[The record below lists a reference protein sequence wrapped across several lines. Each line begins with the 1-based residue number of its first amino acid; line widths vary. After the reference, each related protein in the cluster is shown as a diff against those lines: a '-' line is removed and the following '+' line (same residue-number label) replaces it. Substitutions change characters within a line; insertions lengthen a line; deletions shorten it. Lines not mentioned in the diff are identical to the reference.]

1 MIDCVRTSLAAF
13 ILWRM
18 NPASTK
24 EDNEKFKKQ
33 VELDGDNEARSSKQG
48 GGSRRALIGAVFD
61 RLRFQNLHDENLL
74 EAQVEKDNFH
84 QFNSDFHKEKE
95 MVDFRK
101 WLLAL
106 AVVGLLLGIGS
117 STANAQTSTFTC
129 SATTGVP
136 NIIRSEGLTELLGD
150 LVLNCTGGT
159 FTPAGQPIPLQN
171 VQISINTNITSRIV
185 GPPSISEALLMIDEP
200 FPSVAPVPST
210 STPNPGQTVG
220 QLGCLAN
227 NNTNCAIVSVG
238 AGVGATGSYNGTAG
252 HFNIFQGVQNG
263 VNAIAW
269 TGVPID
275 APGTAGTR
283 VIRITNIRA
292 NAFQLGVSSTLVP
305 TQISMIIG
313 VNGSQTISILQP
325 GGGNVVGQVTP
336 GLLQPPSVVYQ
347 GIPGPA
353 AYQQCNDVNT
363 YLLSPPGLTVTDA
376 GINVSATEGFA
387 YSFKPQSYAQIIAA
401 LAGPTATYLPPGTP
415 SFQNVPGFTY
425 KSESGFI
432 PQNAAL
438 AGLTSTVSG
447 EQIGVADHGTE
458 LQFTVSGVSS
468 GVTLYAPS
476 FVFLSGPYG
485 GGTPVGIAVLI
496 NQSQSVGGAFT
507 TSSTIPVA
515 FSPVGGGPTTTPNGN
530 PIPVASSGTTALLV
544 YEIYYADTSVQ
555 ETLNVPISVEFTSNT
570 GSNIPTPTTTPST
583 VGVEFAPQSTVG
595 TASSTAP
602 IPRFGPS
609 GSPVALFSI
618 SPCSCNLLFPF
629 VTNIAGFDTGVAI
642 ANTSVDPYGTSPQTG
657 TVTLNYYGTTS
668 GGGAAPAT
676 ATTTSAVPGGSEL
689 IFTLSNGGNFGIP
702 ATPGFEGYIIAQA
715 NFQYCHGFAFI
726 SDVGAQKLAEGYL
739 AIQLD
744 APGLTRTH
752 NFGENK
758 GN

>member
-1 MIDCVRTSLAAF
+1 
-13 ILWRM
+13 
-18 NPASTK
+18 
-24 EDNEKFKKQ
+24 
-33 VELDGDNEARSSKQG
+33 
-48 GGSRRALIGAVFD
+48 
-61 RLRFQNLHDENLL
+61 
-74 EAQVEKDNFH
+74 
-84 QFNSDFHKEKE
+84 

-106 AVVGLLLGIGS
+106 AVVGLLVGLGS
-117 STANAQTSTFTC
+117 STAYAQTATPFTC

-185 GPPSISEALLMIDEP
+185 GPPNVSEALLMIDEP
-200 FPSVAPVPST
+200 FPSVNPVPSNQL
-210 STPNPGQTVG
+210 PNGTQSVG
-220 QLGCLAN
+220 QRGCLAN
-227 NNTNCAIVSVG
+227 NNTNCAIISVG
-238 AGVGATGSYNGTAG
+238 AGLGLTGSYNGTAG
-252 HFNIFQGVQNG
+252 HYNIFQGVQNG

-275 APGTAGTR
+275 APATAGTR

-305 TQISMIIG
+305 TQISMIVG
-313 VNGSQTISILQP
+313 VNGSQTISLLQP

-336 GLLQPPSVVYQ
+336 GLLQPPSVTYQ
-347 GIPGPA
+347 GFPGPA
-353 AYQQCNDVNT
+353 SYQQCNDVNT
-363 YLLSPPGLTVTDA
+363 YLLSPPGFTVTDS
-376 GINVSATEGFA
+376 GIDVTATEGFA
-387 YSFKPQSYAQIIAA
+387 YSFKPQSYSQIIAA
-401 LAGPTATYLPPGTP
+401 LGGTTYLPPGTP
-415 SFQNVPGFTY
+415 SFQNIPGFTY
-425 KSESGFI
+425 RSESGFI
-432 PQNAAL
+432 PENIAL
-438 AGLTSTVSG
+438 AGLTSTVTG
-447 EQIGVADHGTE
+447 EQIGVADRGTQ
-458 LQFTVSGVSS
+458 LQFTVSGVST

-476 FVFLSGPYG
+476 YVFLRGPYG
-485 GGTPVGIAVLI
+485 AGTAVGVAVLI

-515 FSPVGGGPTTTPNGN
+515 FSPVGGGPTLTANGSL
-530 PIPVASSGTTALLV
+530 IPVASSGTSSTLV
-544 YEIYYADTSVQ
+544 YEIYYADSSVQ
-555 ETLNVPISVEFTSNT
+555 ESLRVPISVEYTSNT
-570 GSNIPTPTTTPST
+570 GSNIPAPTTTPAT
-583 VGVEFAPQSTVG
+583 VGVEFSPQSTVG
-595 TASSTAP
+595 TAATTSP

-629 VTNIAGFDTGVAI
+629 VTNIAGFDTGVAL
-642 ANTSVDPYGTSPQTG
+642 ANTSVDPYGTSPQSG

-668 GGGAAPAT
+668 GGGAAPAK
-676 ATTTSAVPGGSEL
+676 ATTTSAVTGGTEL
-689 IFTLSNGGNFGIP
+689 IFTLSNGGNYGIP

-715 NFQYCHGFAFI
+715 NFQFCHGFAFI

-744 APGLTRTH
+744 APGLTRTF
-752 NFGENK
+752 NVGENK

>member
-1 MIDCVRTSLAAF
+1 L
-13 ILWRM
+13 
-18 NPASTK
+18 
-24 EDNEKFKKQ
+24 
-33 VELDGDNEARSSKQG
+33 
-48 GGSRRALIGAVFD
+48 
-61 RLRFQNLHDENLL
+61 
-74 EAQVEKDNFH
+74 
-84 QFNSDFHKEKE
+84 
-95 MVDFRK
+95 
-101 WLLAL
+101 
-106 AVVGLLLGIGS
+106 
-117 STANAQTSTFTC
+117 
-129 SATTGVP
+129 
-136 NIIRSEGLTELLGD
+136 
-150 LVLNCTGGT
+150 
-159 FTPAGQPIPLQN
+159 PIPLQN

-185 GPPSISEALLMIDEP
+185 APPSISEALLMIDEP
-200 FPSVAPVPST
+200 FPSVLPIPAT

-227 NNTNCAIVSVG
+227 NNTNCAIISSG
-238 AGVGATGSYNGTAG
+238 FGVGATGSYNGTAG

-283 VIRITNIRA
+283 VIRITNVRA

-305 TQISMIIG
+305 TQISMIVG

-336 GLLQPPSVVYQ
+336 GLLQPPSVVSS
-347 GIPGPA
+347 GIPGPSN
-353 AYQQCNDVNT
+353 YPQCSDVNT
-363 YLLSPPGLTVTDA
+363 FLLTPPGSTFTDS
-376 GINVSATEGFA
+376 GISVSATEGFA
-387 YSFKPQSYAQIIAA
+387 YSFKPQSYSQVVAA
-401 LAGPTATYLPPGTP
+401 LAGGTYLAPGTP
-415 SFQNVPGFTY
+415 ALQNIPGFTY
-425 KSESGFI
+425 KSESGFT
-432 PQNAAL
+432 PQAGT
-438 AGLTSTVSG
+438 GLTTTVSG
-447 EQIGVADHGTE
+447 EQIGTADRGTQ
-458 LQFTVSGVSS
+458 LQFTVSGLSS
-468 GVTLYAPS
+468 GVTLFAPS
-476 FVFLSGPYG
+476 FVFLQGPYG
-485 GGTPVGIAVLI
+485 AGTPVGVAVLI

-515 FSPVGGGPTTTPNGN
+515 FSPGPPGGGGPTTTPNG
-530 PIPVASSGTTALLV
+530 PVIPVASSGTTSTLI

-555 ETLNVPISVEFTSNT
+555 ETLTVPISVEFTSNT
-570 GSNIPTPTTTPST
+570 GSNLPTPTTTPTT
-583 VGVEFAPQSTVG
+583 VGVEFSPQSTVG

-642 ANTSVDPYGTSPQTG
+642 ANTSVDPYGTAPQSG
-657 TVTLNYYGTTS
+657 SLTLNYYGSTS
-668 GGGAAPAT
+668 GGGAAPA
-676 ATTTSAVPGGSEL
+676 AFTTTSSVTAGTEL
-689 IFTLSNGGNFGIP
+689 IFTLSNGGNYGVP

-744 APGLTRTH
+744 APGLTRTF
-752 NFGENK
+752 NIGENK

>member
-1 MIDCVRTSLAAF
+1 
-13 ILWRM
+13 
-18 NPASTK
+18 
-24 EDNEKFKKQ
+24 
-33 VELDGDNEARSSKQG
+33 
-48 GGSRRALIGAVFD
+48 
-61 RLRFQNLHDENLL
+61 
-74 EAQVEKDNFH
+74 
-84 QFNSDFHKEKE
+84 

-117 STANAQTSTFTC
+117 SSANAQTSTFTC

-159 FTPAGQPIPLQN
+159 FTPAGQAIPLQN

-185 GPPSISEALLMIDEP
+185 GPPSVSEALLMIDEP
-200 FPSVAPVPST
+200 FPSVAPIPAT

-220 QLGCLAN
+220 QLGCLAD

-238 AGVGATGSYNGTAG
+238 AGVGSAGSYNGTAG

-275 APGTAGTR
+275 APCTAGTR

-336 GLLQPPSVVYQ
+336 GLLQPPSVVTNNLSPI
-347 GIPGPA
+347 GPTPGPA
-353 AYQQCNDVNT
+353 SYQQCNDVNT
-363 YLLSPPGLTVTDA
+363 FLLTPPGLTTTDN
-376 GINVSATEGFA
+376 GISVSATEGFA
-387 YSFKPQSYAQIIAA
+387 YSFKPQSYSQILAA
-401 LAGPTATYLPPGTP
+401 LAGGTYLPPGTP
-415 SFQNVPGFTY
+415 SFQNIPGFTY

-447 EQIGVADHGTE
+447 EQIGVADHGTQ

-476 FVFLSGPYG
+476 FVFLAGPYG
-485 GGTPVGIAVLI
+485 AGTPVGIAVLI

-507 TSSTIPVA
+507 TSSTIPVS
-515 FSPVGGGPTTTPNGN
+515 FSPVGGGPTTTPNGA
-530 PIPVASSGTTALLV
+530 PIPVASSGTTATLV

-555 ETLNVPISVEFTSNT
+555 ETLSVPIFVEFTSNT

-583 VGVEFAPQSTVG
+583 VGVEFSPQSTVG

-642 ANTSVDPYGTSPQTG
+642 ANTSVDPYGTSPQSG

-676 ATTTSAVPGGSEL
+676 ATTTSNVAGGSEL

-715 NFQYCHGFAFI
+715 NFQFCHGFAFI

-744 APGLTRTH
+744 TPGLTRTH
-752 NFGENK
+752 NTGENK

>member
-1 MIDCVRTSLAAF
+1 
-13 ILWRM
+13 
-18 NPASTK
+18 
-24 EDNEKFKKQ
+24 
-33 VELDGDNEARSSKQG
+33 
-48 GGSRRALIGAVFD
+48 VFD
-61 RLRFQNLHDENLL
+61 RLRFQNLHDERLL

-117 STANAQTSTFTC
+117 TPANAQASTFTC

-185 GPPSISEALLMIDEP
+185 GPPSVSEALLLIDEP
-200 FPSVAPVPST
+200 FPSVNPVPAN

-220 QLGCLAN
+220 QLGCLAD
-227 NNTNCAIVSVG
+227 NNTNCAIISTG
-238 AGVGATGSYNGTAG
+238 AGVGMAGSYNGTAG
-252 HFNIFQGVQNG
+252 HYNIFQGIQNG

-347 GIPGPA
+347 GVPGPA

-363 YLLSPPGLTVTDA
+363 YLLTPPGSTVTDS
-376 GINVSATEGFA
+376 GITVSATEGFA
-387 YSFKPQSYAQIIAA
+387 YSFKPQSYAQIVAA
-401 LAGPTATYLPPGTP
+401 LGDGGTYLPPGTP
-415 SFQNVPGFTY
+415 SFQNIPGFTY

-438 AGLTSTVSG
+438 AGLVSTVGG
-447 EQIGVADHGTE
+447 EQIGVADHGTQ

-476 FVFLSGPYG
+476 YVFLQGPYG
-485 GGTPVGIAVLI
+485 ADTPVGVAVLV

-507 TSSTIPVA
+507 TSSTIPIA
-515 FSPVGGGPTTTPNGN
+515 YSPGGGGPTLAPNGSL
-530 PIPVASSGTTALLV
+530 IPVASSGTTALLV

-555 ETLNVPISVEFTSNT
+555 ETLSVPISVEYTSNT
-570 GSNIPTPTTTPST
+570 GSNIPAPTTTPST
-583 VGVEFAPQSTVG
+583 VGVEFSPQSTVG

-609 GSPVALFSI
+609 GSPVAIFSI

-676 ATTTSAVPGGSEL
+676 ATTTSAVPGGAEL
-689 IFTLSNGGNFGIP
+689 IFTLSNGGNYGIP

-715 NFQYCHGFAFI
+715 NFQFCHGFAFI

>member
-1 MIDCVRTSLAAF
+1 L
-13 ILWRM
+13 
-18 NPASTK
+18 N
-24 EDNEKFKKQ
+24 
-33 VELDGDNEARSSKQG
+33 
-48 GGSRRALIGAVFD
+48 
-61 RLRFQNLHDENLL
+61 
-74 EAQVEKDNFH
+74 KDNFH

-117 STANAQTSTFTC
+117 TSANAQGTFTC

-159 FTPAGQPIPLQN
+159 FTPAGQAIPLQN
-171 VQISINTNITSRIV
+171 VQVSINTNITSRIV
-185 GPPSISEALLMIDEP
+185 GPPNVSEALLMIDEP
-200 FPSVAPVPST
+200 FPSVNPVPSNQV
-210 STPNPGQTVG
+210 PNGTQAVG
-220 QLGCLAN
+220 QLGCLAD
-227 NNTNCAIVSVG
+227 NNTNCAIISVG
-238 AGVGATGSYNGTAG
+238 AGIGATGSYNGTAG
-252 HFNIFQGVQNG
+252 HYNIFQGVQNG

-269 TGVPID
+269 NGVPID
-275 APGTAGTR
+275 APATAGTR

-305 TQISMIIG
+305 TQISMIVG

-336 GLLQPPSVVYQ
+336 GLLQPPSVTYQ
-347 GIPGPA
+347 GVPGPA

-363 YLLSPPGLTVTDA
+363 YLIPTPGLSPTDT
-376 GINVSATEGFA
+376 GITVSATEGFA
-387 YSFKPQSYAQIIAA
+387 YSFKPQSYNQILAA
-401 LAGPTATYLPPGTP
+401 LGSSTYLPPGTP
-415 SFQNVPGFTY
+415 SFQNIPGFAY
-425 KSESGFI
+425 RSESGFI

-438 AGLTSTVSG
+438 AGLTNSVSG
-447 EQIGVADHGTE
+447 ELIGVADHGTQ

-476 FVFLSGPYG
+476 YIFLKGPYG
-485 GGTPVGIAVLI
+485 AGTPVGVAVLI
-496 NQSQSVGGAFT
+496 NQNQSVGGAFT

-515 FSPVGGGPTTTPNGN
+515 FSPVGGGPTLTPNGSL
-530 PIPVASSGTTALLV
+530 IPVSSSGTSTALV
-544 YEIYYADTSVQ
+544 YEIYYADSSVQ
-555 ETLNVPISVEFTSNT
+555 ETLSVPVSVEFKSNT

-583 VGVEFAPQSTVG
+583 VGVEFSPQSTVG

-609 GSPVALFSI
+609 GSPVSIFSI

-629 VTNIAGFDTGVAI
+629 VTNIAGFDTGVAL

-676 ATTTSAVPGGSEL
+676 ATTTSAVAGGTEL
-689 IFTLSNGGNFGIP
+689 IFTLSNGGNYGIP

-744 APGLTRTH
+744 APGLTRT
-752 NFGENK
+752 NNVGENK

>member
-1 MIDCVRTSLAAF
+1 L
-13 ILWRM
+13 
-18 NPASTK
+18 N
-24 EDNEKFKKQ
+24 
-33 VELDGDNEARSSKQG
+33 
-48 GGSRRALIGAVFD
+48 
-61 RLRFQNLHDENLL
+61 
-74 EAQVEKDNFH
+74 KDNFH

-101 WLLAL
+101 CLLAL

-117 STANAQTSTFTC
+117 SAANAQTSTFSC

-136 NIIRSEGLTELLGD
+136 NIIRSEGITELLGD
-150 LVLNCTGGT
+150 LVLNCNGGT

-185 GPPSISEALLMIDEP
+185 GPPGSNISEALLMIDEP
-200 FPSVAPVPST
+200 FPSVFPIPAG
-210 STPNPGQTVG
+210 STPSPGQTVG

-227 NNTNCAIVSVG
+227 NNTNCAINSLG
-238 AGVGATGSYNGTAG
+238 AGVGATGSYNGTVTPGAG
-252 HFNIFQGVQNG
+252 NSHFNIFQGVQNG

-275 APGTAGTR
+275 APATAGTR

-305 TQISMIIG
+305 TQISMILG

-336 GLLQPPSVVYQ
+336 GLLQPPSVTHLGV
-347 GIPGPA
+347 PGPA
-353 AYQQCNDVNT
+353 FFQQCNDVNT
-363 YLLSPPGLTVTDA
+363 FLLTPPGSTVTDD
-376 GINVSATEGFA
+376 GIFVSVTEGFA
-387 YSFKPQSYAQIIAA
+387 YSFKPQSFAQVVAA
-401 LAGPTATYLPPGTP
+401 LAGGNYLPPGTP
-415 SFQNVPGFTY
+415 SFQNIPGFTY

-438 AGLTSTVSG
+438 GGLTSTVSG
-447 EQIGVADHGTE
+447 EQIGVADRGTQ
-458 LQFTVSGVSS
+458 LQFTVSGITP
-468 GVTLYAPS
+468 GVNLFAPS
-476 FVFLSGPYG
+476 FVFLAGPYG
-485 GGTPVGIAVLI
+485 AGTPVGVAVLV

-515 FSPVGGGPTTTPNGN
+515 FSPVGGGPTLTANGAV
-530 PIPVASSGTTALLV
+530 IPVATSGTSSTLV

-555 ETLNVPISVEFTSNT
+555 ETLTVPISVEFTSNT
-570 GSNIPTPTTTPST
+570 GSNIPGTTTTPAT
-583 VGVEFAPQSTVG
+583 VGVEFSPQSTVG
-595 TASSTAP
+595 TAASTAP

-609 GSPVALFSI
+609 GSPVSIFSI
-618 SPCSCNLLFPF
+618 SPCTCNLLFPF

-642 ANTSVDPYGTSPQTG
+642 ANTSLDPYGTSPQTG
-657 TVTLNYYGTTS
+657 TVTLNYFGTTA

-676 ATTTSAVPGGSEL
+676 ATTTDPVPGGSEL

-702 ATPGFEGYIIAQA
+702 STPGFEGYIIAQA

-744 APGLTRTH
+744 YPFNLAFGNGNGFSRTGVL
-752 NFGENK
+752 GENE
-758 GN
+758 GH